1 MQFFVFVYLQNVIGN
16 KISFIYPKK
25 ITDIH
30 VIMKNIK
37 TRALDIEE
45 MKEIDHMKEKFQNNG
60 KP

>member
-1 MQFFVFVYLQNVIGN
+1 
-16 KISFIYPKK
+16 
-25 ITDIH
+25 
-30 VIMKNIK
+30 MKNIK